1 MLATFNAYNALK
13 VVHVLAAITWV
24 GGALSVNILGTRILA
39 SRDRASQIA
48 FAFDVEW
55 MGNHVYLPASL
66 TVLLFGILTA
76 LRGHYSFT
84 NAWLIVG
91 LAGIVATATTGATY
105 LGPELK
111 RIGQLFEQRGPEDAE
126 AAGRLRRLVA
136 ISRIDLVVLAIVVL
150 DMVFKPGFH

>member
-1 MLATFNAYNALK
+1 VFAIVDGYTILK

-24 GGALSVNILGTRILA
+24 GGAITTNILGTRITRSGDD
-39 SRDRASQIA
+39 SRLVA
-48 FAFDVEW
+48 FGYDVEW
-55 MGNHVYLPASL
+55 IGSHVYLPSTL
-66 TVLLFGILTA
+66 IVLLFGILTA

-91 LAGIVATATTGATY
+91 LVGIVLTGITGSTF

-111 RIGQLFEQRGPEDAE
+111 RIAQIFETRGTGDAE
-126 AAGRLRRLVA
+126 GLSRLRRLIVVA
-136 ISRIDLVVLAIVVL
+136 RVDLVVLVIVVL